1 MDSKFKIESVPAQRK
16 QKILYWI
23 LVAVLIAGFQ
33 LLRLNQL
40 NILWVNDDEM
50 GYWGNAAYFA
60 GHDWSG
66 ILQYGNYYSFGY
78 GVFLAPLF
86 IIFKNPVMLYRAAI
100 FLNVLFLIVAFAFAY
115 KTAEQI
121 YPKID
126 VRMNVGLS
134 MISVLTSGAVV
145 EAEIAWSETLILLLT
160 WLLIFCFVKYL
171 YTEKTRYFYLFL
183 VGNILIYMVH
193 QRMVGVV
200 IASGMMLTYC
210 VYKKKVSKKQ
220 LLIAGVI
227 IILGLFFASLIK
239 EYTQTALWAK
249 DMADSKIS
257 AQNVND
263 YSGQM
268 DKLKLIFSNPENF
281 LDFILL
287 AFGKLLYF
295 SFASYLGVYLIAY
308 SWIHNCI
315 KKENTKETLVLQ
327 YVLLSIMGMIAI
339 TTIGMYPTVRNDA
352 TIYGRYAESLTG
364 PVILLA
370 FGNLLNLYQKQVK
383 ENMLV
388 IGFGAVL
395 DTIIAYI
402 VALVLWQP
410 DMTPFSLNCIAMGRY
425 IDGNTFLL
433 GKFIGE
439 LWIMTGILLIIIFLY
454 SYRTKAAY
462 GLLGLALLFVYNN
475 EAFIYKLHIENWQ
488 SIKKNVLQ
496 MLQDNAAYLDNSKNE
511 TVYYML
517 QGDFNKDANRS
528 TLQFAMQDKT
538 VVCVDIYNYEDKLEE
553 AETLFIDSEC
563 PVLRDIVK
571 EYDVLDQSGTL
582 LLCKKR

>member
-1 MDSKFKIESVPAQRK
+1 MDSKLKIESVSAQRK
-16 QKILYWI
+16 QKILWWI
-23 LVAVLIAGFQ
+23 LAAALIVGFQ

-78 GVFLAPLF
+78 GVILAPLF
-86 IIFKNPVMLYRAAI
+86 VIFKNPVMLYRAAI
-100 FLNVLFLIVAFAFAY
+100 FLNVLFLVLAFVFAY
-115 KTAEQI
+115 KIAEQI
-121 YPKID
+121 YPKMDI
-126 VRMNVGLS
+126 RMNIVLS
-134 MISVLTSGAVV
+134 MISILTSGAVV

-171 YTEKTRYFYLFL
+171 YTEKNRYFYLFL
-183 VGNILIYMVH
+183 IGNVWIYMVH
-193 QRMVGVV
+193 QRMVGIV
-200 IASGMMLTYC
+200 IASSMMLVYC
-210 VYKKKVSKKQ
+210 VYKKRVSGKQ
-220 LLIAGVI
+220 LLIASVI
-227 IILGLFFASLIK
+227 LVLGLCLASWIK

-249 DMADSKIS
+249 DVAGSKIS

-268 DKLKLIFSNPENF
+268 DKLKLIFSSPENF
-281 LDFILL
+281 FDFVLL

-308 SWIHNCI
+308 SWIRNCI
-315 KKENTKETLVLQ
+315 KKENAKETIVLQ
-327 YVLLSIMGMIAI
+327 YILLSIMGMIAI

-370 FGNLLNLYQKQVK
+370 FGNLLNFCRTEAK
-383 ENMLV
+383 EKMLV

-395 DTIIAYI
+395 DTIIAYV
-402 VALVLWQP
+402 VALILWQP

-425 IDGNTFLL
+425 IEGNTFLL

-439 LWIMTGILLIIIFLY
+439 LWSMTGILLIIIFLY
-454 SYRTKAAY
+454 AYRTKAAY
-462 GLLGLALLFVYNN
+462 SLLSLALLFVYNN

-488 SIKKNVLQ
+488 SIKKDVLQ
-496 MLQDNAAYLDNSKNE
+496 MLQDNAMYLDNSENE

-528 TLQFAMQDKT
+528 TLQFVMQDKT

-563 PVLRDIVK
+563 PVLQDIVK